1 MKTLVWT
8 PGTLAPSVIK
18 GGKTSVSSILSV
30 NSGGVLVKPGVLT
43 PVPGAPYSV
52 KSITGGLHIHPAFTF
67 EAGVRYWITAGK
79 SVTTDKDE
87 AVYYMGE
94 GVTGGMLSDPKPL
107 QLSITTTPGNIT
119 PDDVVIVEYDYSAVW
134 NVEVYYQINSENPV
148 FYGTYE
154 ATGSVS
160 VDTAG
165 IEFEHNDQFT
175 VIIKDLDSTLSD
187 NITYNVFVKA
197 IEDVVVGDLYLI
209 GEFEDGVDYYALP
222 NGDITTDITG
232 IYLGVG
238 NADGDIDLDRI
249 EYEMTMTYPAGAEEI
264 GLDIPFDVTATTNI
278 QDGREVDIYA
288 KKTGVSE
295 HIGTATVSGGAISE
309 SVSIP
314 SSAFT
319 AEDTVT
325 IELNYASGAVT
336 DNNDVVCPNLLA
348 ITSYTLSIFS
358 GNDIVIEGTF
368 DDIEDITV
376 TVKQGFI
383 TKSIVVPVVL
393 GSWTATINV
402 SILDGFEVNQR
413 LDINAVSGVYTRTI
427 NNATYIK
434 PTVTITTPLNN
445 ARVVTINEP
454 IIVSGQ
460 SDGSFVDLT
469 SLDKYG
475 NLIFLASNVTVI
487 DGIYFAN
494 IIYDSENFDES
505 ESYSL
510 SARDTEYTLEPYTI
524 TLLGYV
530 DYGITEPAQYQIF
543 ETDKEYPLSGFS
555 GDVVAVYLKM
565 SNGFLQIIGS
575 VTPVDGVITGSLVI
589 PSSIVGFGTTEV
601 KGNSVG
607 ETQLRE
613 LQFWSGLSLIKVPVI
628 VSAGSAYHIG
638 TNTCEAEIYD
648 PNKDGKVAL
657 MGSTE
662 ATAVKI

>member
-52 KSITGGLHIHPAFTF
+52 KSLTGGLHIHPAFTF

-94 GVTGGMLSDPKPL
+94 GVSGGMLSDPKPL
-107 QLSITTTPGNIT
+107 QLSITTVPGNIS

-134 NVEVYYQINSENPV
+134 NVEVYYQINSGDPV

-160 VDTAG
+160 VDTTG

-187 NITYNVFVKA
+187 NITYNVIVKA

-209 GEFEDGVDYYALP
+209 GEFEEGVDYYATP
-222 NGDITTDITG
+222 DGEITTDITG

-238 NADGDIDLDRI
+238 NADGDIDLDII
-249 EYEMTMTYPAGAEEI
+249 EYEMTMTYPAGSEEI
-264 GLDIPFDVTATTNI
+264 GLDIPFDVTAATNL
-278 QDGREVDIYA
+278 QDGREVLIYA

-336 DNNDVVCPNLLA
+336 DSNDV
-348 ITSYTLSIFS
+348 T
-358 GNDIVIEGTF
+358 
-368 DDIEDITV
+368 
-376 TVKQGFI
+376 
-383 TKSIVVPVVL
+383 TK
-393 GSWTATINV
+393 TATITNV
-402 SILDGFEVNQR
+402 TSTPASPEPATNFE
-413 LDINAVSGVYTRTI
+413 LSGES
-427 NNATYIK
+427 TYLVGEEL
-434 PTVTITTPLNN
+434 TLQYSTDDSTWLPLG
-445 ARVVTINEP
+445 VVTVQGDGTWSKADCQIATAGTYYLRAVYDTDKVESAS
-454 IIVSGQ
+454 ISVVVESGETYLIT
-460 SDGSFVDLT
+460 DD
-469 SLDKYG
+469 DKY
-475 NLIFLASNVTVI
+475 LIDDDDNKL
-487 DGIYFAN
+487 
-494 IIYDSENFDES
+494 II
-505 ESYSL
+505 
-510 SARDTEYTLEPYTI
+510 
-524 TLLGYV
+524 
-530 DYGITEPAQYQIF
+530 
-543 ETDKEYPLSGFS
+543 
-555 GDVVAVYLKM
+555 
-565 SNGFLQIIGS
+565 
-575 VTPVDGVITGSLVI
+575 
-589 PSSIVGFGTTEV
+589 
-601 KGNSVG
+601 
-607 ETQLRE
+607 
-613 LQFWSGLSLIKVPVI
+613 
-628 VSAGSAYHIG
+628 
-638 TNTCEAEIYD
+638 
-648 PNKDGKVAL
+648 
-657 MGSTE
+657 
-662 ATAVKI
+662 